1 MPITTDIDTIWTEK
15 EQRDDFFAGRASL
28 ESITSVLKEQLARF
42 AVIKAGGTFNT
53 LPSSLKQAM
62 LRWETLFKT
71 AETAYLADS
80 EIVDIF
86 DWRP

>member
-28 ESITSVLKEQLARF
+28 ESITSVLREQLVRF
-42 AVIKAGGTFNT
+42 AAIKASGSFNT
-53 LPSSLKQAM
+53 LPTSLKQAM
-62 LRWETLFKT
+62 LRWETLFQT
-71 AETAYLADS
+71 AQTAYEADT